1 MGFKEKLVRLSELD
15 KYRASHLTAVRDTWI
30 REMHRLYKEIENWF
44 SEYLEQGYMSVEY
57 RELQYAECEDF
68 FQDTRIMELSLG
80 GGVSVI
86 LEPTGT
92 NVIGAFGKTDL
103 YLRGHKDKKIFLL
116 LIREEGEDE
125 RFHWEVWKNRKQR
138 EQILFDKEIF
148 EKILDEWLERL
159 AKIQINN

>member
-1 MGFKEKLVRLSELD
+1 MN
-15 KYRASHLTAVRDTWI
+15 KYRAGQMAAVRDTWI
-30 REMHRLYKEIENWF
+30 REANRLHEEIENWF
-44 SEYLEQGYMSVEY
+44 HEYLEQGYMSVEY

-68 FQDTRIMELSLG
+68 FLGIRIMELNLG

-116 LIREEGEDE
+116 LIREEEEIE

-138 EQILFDKEIF
+138 EQILFDKKIF
-148 EKILDEWLERL
+148 EEILDQWLERL
-159 AKIQINN
+159 AKI